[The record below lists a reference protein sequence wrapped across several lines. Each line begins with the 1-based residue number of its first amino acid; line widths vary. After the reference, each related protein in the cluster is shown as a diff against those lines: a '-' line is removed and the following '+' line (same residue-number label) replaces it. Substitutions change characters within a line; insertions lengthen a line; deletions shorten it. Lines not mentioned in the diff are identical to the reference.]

1 LIEER
6 GKRVTWY
13 EFLKTVHVL
22 LAITWL
28 GGAITFQLLGIR
40 VLKENPPTRLVAFTR
55 DTEAI
60 GMKIFLPASLVLL
73 LAGILMVLD
82 TPGIDFTDAW
92 IVIGLAGIVSTIVI
106 GAGFLGPES
115 GRLGALIEEKG
126 DKDPEVVQRVARILL
141 ISRIDLLILLIV
153 AVNMVIKPG
162 V

>member
-1 LIEER
+1 M
-6 GKRVTWY
+6 TWY

-28 GGAITFQLLGIR
+28 GGAITFQLLALRII
-40 VLKENPPTRLVAFTR
+40 KENPPTRLAPFAR

-60 GMKIFLPASLVLL
+60 GMKIFLPASIVLL

-92 IVIGLAGIVSTIVI
+92 IVIGLGGIVSTIVI
-106 GAGFLGPES
+106 GAGFLGPEAK
-115 GRLGALIEEKG
+115 RLAELVEQKG
-126 DKDPEVVQRVARILL
+126 DDDPEVVSR
-141 ISRIDLLILLIV
+141 ISRILMIGRIDLAILLIV
-153 AVNMVIKPG
+153 AANMVIKPG

>member
-1 LIEER
+1 M
-6 GKRVTWY
+6 TWY

-28 GGAITFQLLGIR
+28 GGAITFQLLALRI
-40 VLKENPPTRLVAFTR
+40 LKENPPTRLAPFAR

-60 GMKIFLPASLVLL
+60 GMKIFLPASIVLL

-92 IVIGLAGIVSTIVI
+92 IVIGLGGIVSTIVI
-106 GAGFLGPES
+106 GAGFLGPEAK
-115 GRLGALIEEKG
+115 RLAELVEQKG
-126 DKDPEVVQRVARILL
+126 DDDPEVVSR
-141 ISRIDLLILLIV
+141 ISRILMIGRIDLAILLIV
-153 AVNMVIKPG
+153 AANMVIKPG

>member
-1 LIEER
+1 M
-6 GKRVTWY
+6 TWY

-28 GGAITFQLLGIR
+28 GGAITFQLLALRI
-40 VLKENPPTRLVAFTR
+40 LKENPPTRLAPFAR

-60 GMKIFLPASLVLL
+60 GMKIFLPASIVLL

-92 IVIGLAGIVSTIVI
+92 IVIGLGGIVSTIVI
-106 GAGFLGPES
+106 GAGFLGPEAK
-115 GRLGALIEEKG
+115 RLAELVEEKG
-126 DKDPEVVQRVARILL
+126 DTDPEVVSR
-141 ISRIDLLILLIV
+141 ISRILTIGRIDLAILLIV
-153 AVNMVIKPG
+153 AANMVIKPG